1 MSRARGAVRY
11 IRRPLRGPAQLRAV
25 IEPAQVYDV
34 EMHCAAPAVATCFVP
49 TLNQSASQPKD
60 GAAAMTLNGTKQIT
74 QSVEIDASTDTVWE
88 ILSDS
93 RLLPHWV
100 PAVEEVTSCSLDGEG
115 VGTTRSCTAN
125 LAGKSGTMVERCIEY
140 TPKTRLAYLVDDET
154 FGMHKMFDHYG
165 FSLDLAALDPGQ
177 QGSTADVGGVG

>member
-1 MSRARGAVRY
+1 
-11 IRRPLRGPAQLRAV
+11 
-25 IEPAQVYDV
+25 
-34 EMHCAAPAVATCFVP
+34 
-49 TLNQSASQPKD
+49 
-60 GAAAMTLNGTKQIT
+60 MTLNGTKQIT

-125 LAGKSGTMVERCIEY
+125 LAGKSETMVERCIEH

-165 FSLDLAALDPGQ
+165 FSLDLAALDSETTRVTIETHYTPRNPISALMNATFMRRQFRNVANDILNGLKAFTETRQAADPG
-177 QGSTADVGGVG
+177 